1 MSEEPES
8 TQRLVK
14 SYGKLIFDRKAAL
27 AQYGGRNWSTE
38 CPA

>member
-8 TQRLVK
+8 MQQLVK
-14 SYGKLIFDRKAAL
+14 SYGELIFDRKAAL
-27 AQYGGRNWSTE
+27 AQYGGRYWSSE